1 LVAPRKPSAAST
13 LFPTQDIINQ
23 IALKVSQLYLS
34 AEQEFIESNKL
45 RAVPAEE
52 PVQNIPDNKQAEQK
66 VKKEKERLHQRR
78 LLLTKNNYLQETYHL

>member
-1 LVAPRKPSAAST
+1 MVAPRKASAAST
-13 LFPTQDIINQ
+13 LFPTQEFINQ

-34 AEQEFIESNKL
+34 AEQEFIESHKL

-52 PVQNIPDNKQAEQK
+52 PVQNIPDNKMAELK
-66 VKKEKERLHQRR
+66 VKKEKERVHQRR